1 VFYANGDRPSDFIDT
16 AIRDDRAIYPDAA
29 TMARLYTIFAR
40 DQKTE
45 RLVNRLWTRVKT
57 GR

>member
-1 VFYANGDRPSDFIDT
+1 
-16 AIRDDRAIYPDAA
+16 
-29 TMARLYTIFAR
+29 MARLYTIMAH